1 MKRRKSLNKSST
13 IFPARKSMRNSNTQE
28 INIDTY
34 NFNEDCKEMEK
45 TFKKIIDGTR
55 PSNLS
60 YPQIAINCSIEPYG
74 TRIAPHN
81 AEIIQG

>member
-1 MKRRKSLNKSST
+1 MKRRKSLHKSST
-13 IFPARKSMRNSNTQE
+13 IFPAKKSMRNSNTQE

-34 NFNEDCKEMEK
+34 NFNEDCKEME
-45 TFKKIIDGTR
+45 IIDGTR
-55 PSNLS
+55 LSNLS